1 MGKRSLMATSQSIA
15 TTGHNISNADTEGYS
30 RQRVNVTTFD
40 PLYRPDLTREERAG
54 QIGQGV
60 TVESVTRVRD
70 ELLDTRI
77 VAQANQESYWSTRE
91 KYYTMLEGIYNEPD
105 DVSVR
110 STMDK
115 FWESWQELSIYPD
128 SKASRQAVVTR
139 GQSLVNSVR
148 QRYTSLSGVGTML
161 DGDIKGTVEQV
172 NSYTKQIANLN
183 SEIVRSEAMGDNP
196 NDLYDR
202 RDLLTDKLSKL
213 VNVTVEHR
221 DPDEFMIHVGGRI
234 LVQGSKNRS
243 FDLEMMPENNGYSKV
258 VWADNGDDAEFTGG
272 QLGALIELRDTD
284 VRNEMQSLNTMSMNF
299 ADLVNDIHRNSVGS
313 NNVTGLDFFVEEPF
327 VTNAQGNFDRN
338 GDGIEDSSY
347 IFRMTGGNALDLQ
360 AETGLEGT
368 MTFSSDSGTVQVSY
382 GPADTVESI
391 INRINDSD
399 SDVKAY
405 LDRNNKLVLKAT
417 TAKSI
422 ENPDF
427 VIRHVE
433 DSGYFLSGYSGLL
446 AGNGPENA
454 YDYLRPN
461 AVDGL
466 ALNNGGYAVAPVMNP
481 SGYMSINKAITSDI
495 LSVAASKPTVN
506 GLAEPGDGS
515 AAVEIAALR
524 NSNVMIGQSKTFD
537 DYFADTVTNI
547 GLRGEEAQTNLK
559 SQNAV
564 MDDLRTL
571 RESVSGVNVDE
582 ELADMI
588 KFQHG
593 YNAAAK
599 YISVM
604 SELLDT
610 VINQMGV

>member
-1 MGKRSLMATSQSIA
+1 MATSQSIA

-30 RQRVNVTTFD
+30 RQRVNVKTFE

-77 VAQANQESYWSTRE
+77 VSQANQESYWSTRE

-128 SKASRQAVVTR
+128 SKASRQAVVSR

-148 QRYTSLSGVGTML
+148 QRYTSLSGVGTMIN
-161 DGDIKGTVEQV
+161 GDIKGTVEQV
-172 NSYTKQIANLN
+172 NSYTNQIANLN
-183 SEIVRSEAMGDNP
+183 SEIVRSEGMGDNP

-213 VNVTVEHR
+213 INITVEHR

-234 LVQGSKNRS
+234 LVQGAKNRS

-258 VWADNGDDAEFTGG
+258 VWADNGDDGEFTGG
-272 QLGALIELRDTD
+272 QLGALLELRDKD
-284 VRNEMQSLNTMSMNF
+284 VREEMQSLNTMSMNF
-299 ADLVNDIHRNSVGS
+299 ADLVNDIHRNSVGA
-313 NNVTGLDFFVEEPF
+313 NNTTGLDFFVEDPF
-327 VTNAQGNFDRN
+327 VTDVQGNFDRN
-338 GDGIEDSSY
+338 GDGVEDSSY
-347 IFRMTGGNALDLQ
+347 IFRMTGGNTLDLQ
-360 AETGLEGT
+360 AKTGLEGT
-368 MTFSSDSGTVQVSY
+368 MTFSSDSGTVQVQY
-382 GPADTVESI
+382 GAADTVESI
-391 INRINDSD
+391 LNRINDSD

-417 TAKSI
+417 TAKSM

-446 AGNGPENA
+446 AGKGAENA
-454 YDYLRPN
+454 YDYAKPN

-466 ALNNGGYAVAPVMNP
+466 AVNNSGYAVAPVINP
-481 SGYMSINKAITSDI
+481 SGYMSINQAITSDV

-506 GLAEPGDGS
+506 GLAEAGDGS

-537 DYFADTVTNI
+537 DYFADTVTNV
-547 GLRGEEAQTNLK
+547 GLRGEEAQTNLE

-571 RESVSGVNVDE
+571 RESISGVNVDE